1 MSKQNEEELLNVCFK
16 DTNFLQ
22 MYSLN
27 EFNVL
32 DYFSYS
38 QFYEKSSLNEQIKM
52 QARFNELQANMLD
65 RRAMTGVEYDLWYH
79 HITPNSSFFVIRKQ
93 IRHSPTKVDLMGLY
107 YIINGTIYQSPDL
120 FLLLSNRVLTSLHY
134 VEKAFADIQAE
145 CNFHPTKGY
154 VWKNIEE
161 LEMKNYDELLKKIM
175 GTKNE
180 IEEELDS
187 KEDCMIS
194 NGKELDVSS
203 VTSTSRSESEEIFLV
218 TSEEKAK
225 DAKDFAFT
233 VNQLI
238 TRSNEFASEFE
249 LNKLKKE
256 EYAEKKKMQEIK
268 PTEAFSNKETLTLET
283 LYGKDSKA
291 KTKGTKRKTSNIS
304 GSTTSK
310 KKKDANIL
318 SITNSSFSTE
328 K

>member
-65 RRAMTGVEYDLWYH
+65 R
-79 HITPNSSFFVIRKQ
+79 
-93 IRHSPTKVDLMGLY
+93 
-107 YIINGTIYQSPDL
+107 
-120 FLLLSNRVLTSLHY
+120 SLHY

-268 PTEAFSNKETLTLET
+268 PTEAFSNKEVC
-283 LYGKDSKA
+283 
-291 KTKGTKRKTSNIS
+291 
-304 GSTTSK
+304 
-310 KKKDANIL
+310 
-318 SITNSSFSTE
+318 F
-328 K
+328 